1 MSNSEFSLSSE
12 QTDIL
17 EKLLKIKSNPNGI
30 SMREAVNNSF
40 KKLKEIEAEEI
51 LKNKE
56 SPEGQTD

>member
-40 KKLKEIEAEEI
+40 KKELHYVK
-51 LKNKE
+51 
-56 SPEGQTD
+56 